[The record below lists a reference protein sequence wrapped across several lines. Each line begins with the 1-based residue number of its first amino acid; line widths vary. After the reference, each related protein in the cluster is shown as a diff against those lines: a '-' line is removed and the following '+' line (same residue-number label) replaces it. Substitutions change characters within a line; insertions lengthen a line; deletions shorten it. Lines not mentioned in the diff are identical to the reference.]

1 MNLHTWTIS
10 GNSFHFG
17 RHGLGQE
24 ESGIHFPSDSLF
36 AALVAALAAAGR
48 MAEMNSLVDAAPQL
62 AFSSAFPRA
71 GDVRFFPAPV
81 GAQRTADPPDSGLDA
96 KDLKKILYLSETLFR
111 RWLQGEALHGLY
123 AKAHAWQ
130 SKVLLAP
137 EEWDVLPEAIRE
149 NKMPLWQVERQP
161 RVTIDRRTNASTIYF
176 TGRTVFAPGCGLW
189 FAVRGLPAEG
199 EVLVALER
207 ALMELEATGLGGERS
222 SGYGQAQ
229 ITPAEDLNLP
239 DHTGKPWISLSR
251 YLPAED
257 EMAALT
263 SPQSAYAIEEIGG
276 WLHSPRNPAQRR
288 QAVRFLTEGS
298 VFGPLEKAIPGQMVD
313 VQPQYED
320 THPLGH
326 PVWRNGCA
334 LAVGLAFDPAGGEA

>member
-1 MNLHTWTIS
+1 MDLRTWTIT
-10 GNSFHFG
+10 GKGFHFG
-17 RHGLGQE
+17 QHGLGQE

-36 AALVAALAAAGR
+36 AALLAALAAAGR
-48 MAEMNSLVDAAPQL
+48 MQELDTLVKAAPQL
-62 AFSSAFPRA
+62 AFTSAFPRA
-71 GDVRFFPAPV
+71 GAVRFFPTPL
-81 GAQRTADPPDSGLDA
+81 GAQHIKDASKSEART
-96 KDLKKILYLSETLFR
+96 KDLKSIKYFSEALFR
-111 RWLQGEALHGLY
+111 RWLNGEDLETLY
-123 AKAHAWQ
+123 ASANKWNDKILIT
-130 SKVLLAP
+130 SK
-137 EEWDVLPEAIRE
+137 EWETLPSKLRDQ
-149 NKMPLWQVERQP
+149 KFFLWKVTRQP
-161 RVTIDRRTNASTIYF
+161 RVTIDRITSASSIYF
-176 TGRTVFAPGCGLW
+176 TGRTAFAPGCGLW
-189 FAVRGLPAEG
+189 FAVRGLPVEG
-199 EVLVALER
+199 EVLVALKR

-276 WLHSPRNPAQRR
+276 WLHSPQNPAQRR